1 MSEKQKKSFTDEFYS
16 RQIILRELGRKGQ
29 RKLAKS
35 KVAVVGLGGLGT
47 VSSLYLALSGVGRL
61 RLIDQDTVELHN
73 LHRQVL
79 YTPDDLHYPKVEV
92 SAKRLMKINPLVKI
106 EPVPENLNANN
117 VKKLLSGMD
126 CVVDGLDNMRTR
138 YLVNRACAKLGIP
151 YVFGAAIGIEGNL
164 SVFAPPETPCLECVL
179 PNIDDANLLSCDVR
193 GVLGVTPGII
203 GTMQAMETIKVLTG
217 IGSALK
223 GKLMICDFSDMYFTT
238 IDIFKRE
245 NCPACQGI
253 IAFPEKRE
261 KLVWLCGRNT
271 VNINPEK
278 PLKINLNEVYE
289 SIRQHFKVRIKS
301 QLAIIFDYENF
312 EISLFNGGR
321 MLIKNVNDEKAA
333 LEVYKEIAKK
343 AWDKLNIYLSQFQR
357 YLNCRGGRTVQ
368 AAACRAAI
376 YGFNSHPRLFSI
388 NPRFLGEPPVWR
400 QQSMFTCVF

>member
-1 MSEKQKKSFTDEFYS
+1 MRRLCGMSEKQKKLFNDEFYS
-16 RQIILRELGRKGQ
+16 RQIILRELGQKRQ

-47 VSSLYLALSGVGRL
+47 VSSLYLALSGVGHL

-92 SAKRLMKINPLVKI
+92 SAKRLMKINPLVQI

-138 YLVNRACAKLGIP
+138 YLVNRACAKLRIP

-179 PNIDDANLLSCDVR
+179 PNIEDANLLSCDVR

-253 IAFPEKRE
+253 ISFPGKKE

-271 VNINPEK
+271 VNVNPEK
-278 PLKINLNEVYE
+278 PLEMNLDEVYE
-289 SIRQHFKVRIKS
+289 SIGKRFKVRIRS
-301 QLAIIFDYENF
+301 RLAIIFDYKNF
-312 EISLFNGGR
+312 EISLFSGGR
-321 MLIKNVNDEKAA
+321 MLIKNVNDEESA
-333 LEVYKEIAKK
+333 LKVYKEITKK
-343 AWDKLNIYLSQFQR
+343 LRES
-357 YLNCRGGRTVQ
+357 
-368 AAACRAAI
+368 
-376 YGFNSHPRLFSI
+376 
-388 NPRFLGEPPVWR
+388 
-400 QQSMFTCVF
+400 

>member
-1 MSEKQKKSFTDEFYS
+1 M
-16 RQIILRELGRKGQ
+16 
-29 RKLAKS
+29 
-35 KVAVVGLGGLGT
+35 
-47 VSSLYLALSGVGRL
+47 
-61 RLIDQDTVELHN
+61 ELHN

-79 YTPDDLHYPKVEV
+79 YTPDDLHYPKVDV
-92 SAKRLMKINPLVKI
+92 SAKRLKKINPLVKV
-106 EPVPENLNANN
+106 EPMPENLNANN

-138 YLVNRACAKLGIP
+138 YLVNRTCAKLGIP

-217 IGSALK
+217 MGSALK

-238 IDIFKRE
+238 VDVFKRQ

-253 IAFPEKRE
+253 IAFPEMKE

-271 VNINPEK
+271 ANINPEK
-278 PLKINLNEVYE
+278 PLQLNLNEVYE
-289 SIRQHFKVRIKS
+289 SIKRHFKVRIKS

-312 EISLFNGGR
+312 EVSLFNGGR
-321 MLIKNVNDEKAA
+321 MLIKNVNDEKSA
-333 LEVYKEIAKK
+333 LKVYKEVSKK
-343 AWDKLNIYLSQFQR
+343 
-357 YLNCRGGRTVQ
+357 
-368 AAACRAAI
+368 
-376 YGFNSHPRLFSI
+376 
-388 NPRFLGEPPVWR
+388 LGIG
-400 QQSMFTCVF
+400 